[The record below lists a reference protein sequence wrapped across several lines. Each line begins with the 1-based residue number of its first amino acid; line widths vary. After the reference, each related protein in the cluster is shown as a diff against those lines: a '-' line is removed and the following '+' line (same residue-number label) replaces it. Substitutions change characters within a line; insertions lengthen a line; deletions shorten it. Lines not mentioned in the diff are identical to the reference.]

1 MRRVLVDLLFFT
13 GTKGG
18 MESYVREV
26 YSRLTADDPELEYLG
41 YRIERARRHP
51 SPVVPRK
58 PRRLGGERRGPCR
71 VGTERTLLGRTR
83 GPSPRCRRGA
93 LSREFRSRGAR
104 ACPVVLTVH
113 DLLAFRHPE
122 YVPGAYARILRTMI
136 RLAARSAR
144 RILTVSRAIARRHRR
159 IPRRAGGTHAG
170 DPAGGLDDQ
179 RLRTRAPIDADLLLA
194 VGNRMPHK
202 GFETLLEALAEST
215 PTIGRSLVITGSHGD
230 DPLAPL
236 VERLGLDDHVDLRG
250 WLSRDELDHLYAEST
265 VLVFPTRFEGFGL
278 PPLEAMA
285 RGCPV
290 IVSDLPVLREVAGDA
305 AVYVDPADPEAIA
318 RAIRSLL
325 DSPAI
330 SSGCRRRASTA
341 PADSPGSGPPPRPA
355 RHCSRC
361 FPACGLGS
369 VLAGSDRARG
379 ISRLRV
385 DRTSATEQRLHRAV
399 AASVLPLPL
408 EPRERGAAQLRAAL
422 DRRDDGRT
430 EHLGDASG
438 ATNPFTPGSIEF
450 RRRVVLTR
458 RRRHSACP
466 PLPLPPRRVRSP
478 RAPTG

>member
-41 YRIERARRHP
+41 YASSELAAAGAPWFPGRLIDSGVSGEDRVAWAR
-51 SPVVPRK
+51 SELISV
-58 PRRLGGERRGPCR
+58 
-71 VGTERTLLGRTR
+71 
-83 GPSPRCRRGA
+83 
-93 LSREFRSRGAR
+93 AR
-104 ACPVVLTVH
+104 AASRHGADVVHCPANFGPLHSRVPVVLTIH

-144 RILTVSRAIARRHRR
+144 RILTVSRASRDDIVAFLDVPAERVLVTPLAASTTSDSAPVRRR
-159 IPRRAGGTHAG
+159 
-170 DPAGGLDDQ
+170 
-179 RLRTRAPIDADLLLA
+179 ADLLLA

-202 GFETLLEALAEST
+202 GFQTLLEALTRIDVEHR
-215 PTIGRSLVITGSHGD
+215 PSLVITGSHGD

-278 PPLEAMA
+278 PPLDAMA

-305 AVYVDPADPEAIA
+305 AVYIDPADPEAIA

-325 DSPAI
+325 DSPGDLERMSQAGI
-330 SSGCRRRASTA
+330 ERAGRYSWERTAAATREALLEVLSRRAVSD
-341 PADSPGSGPPPRPA
+341 PSPPRGGRRKGGITPSSA
-355 RHCSRC
+355 SR
-361 FPACGLGS
+361 
-369 VLAGSDRARG
+369 
-379 ISRLRV
+379 
-385 DRTSATEQRLHRAV
+385 T
-399 AASVLPLPL
+399 
-408 EPRERGAAQLRAAL
+408 
-422 DRRDDGRT
+422 RRNG
-430 EHLGDASG
+430 G
-438 ATNPFTPGSIEF
+438 AT
-450 RRRVVLTR
+450 
-458 RRRHSACP
+458 
-466 PLPLPPRRVRSP
+466 SP
-478 RAPTG
+478 QSR